1 MEEYGYDSYF
11 KRSFASLAEVGD
23 MPARVIEEQ
32 RDRYRIAYRVAG
44 QGIVEAAAVA
54 STALRQEASSSAEM
68 PAVGDWVAVRATP
81 RATPDA
87 TPGDARDGPLFIRRV
102 LPRAGA
108 FVRKAPGDVAHDRIE
123 AQVVAANVDYAFI
136 VAAAGADWKPRR
148 VERYVALALAANAQ
162 PVLVLTKADLAADPG
177 RLLAEAEVA
186 APEARTAL
194 ICAPAGLGLGE
205 LSFALAPGRTVVLIG
220 SSGAGKSTLLNA
232 LAGEALAGTG
242 EVRADDERG
251 RHTTTS
257 RRLYR
262 LKQGALVIDTPGLR
276 ELQLWADEEAA
287 SAAFPEIEELAALCR
302 FRDCRHESE
311 PGCAVRAALEAGE
324 LDAGRYSGWDK
335 LTKEAAFLRA
345 KEEGSGR
352 EAERRRWRAIERSMR
367 SFAKTSRRDK

>member
-1 MEEYGYDSYF
+1 MRDYSDALRDLGYGRYFEDSF
-11 KRSFASLAEVGD
+11 SSLAEVGD
-23 MPARVIEEQ
+23 LPARVIEEQ
-32 RDRYRIAYRVAG
+32 RGRYRVVFQPERGALA
-44 QGIVEAAAVA
+44 EAEALA
-54 STALRQEASSSAEM
+54 SPGLLKGSSSATEL
-68 PAVGDWVAVRATP
+68 PAVGDWVALKSPNRAT
-81 RATPDA
+81 R
-87 TPGDARDGPLFIRRV
+87 GGPLFIRRV

-108 FVRKAPGDVAHDRIE
+108 FIRKTPGEAQHDRIE

-148 VERYVALALAANAQ
+148 VERYVVLARAANAQ

-177 RLLAEAEVA
+177 RLLAEAAAA
-186 APEARTAL
+186 APAARTAL
-194 ICAPAGLGLGE
+194 ICAPSGLGLGD
-205 LSFALAPGRTVVLIG
+205 LSFALAPGRTTVLIG

-232 LAGEALAGTG
+232 LAGETLARTG
-242 EVRADDERG
+242 EIRADDERG

-262 LKQGALVIDTPGLR
+262 LRQGALIIDTPGLR
-276 ELQLWADEEAA
+276 ELQLWADEEEAG
-287 SAAFPEIEELAALCR
+287 AAFPEIEELAALCR

-324 LDAGRYSGWDK
+324 LDAGRFSGWGK

-352 EAERRRWRAIERSMR
+352 EAERRRWRAIERSRR
-367 SFAKTSRRDK
+367 SFAKTSRRDH